1 MKLAP
6 WDIGA
11 GSLIVEEA
19 GGKVTNL
26 SGGPLDISSGHIL
39 ATNGK
44 IHEEI
49 IEVLTSLENQD
60 SSQVL

>member
-19 GGKVTNL
+19 GGRVTNL
-26 SGGPLDISSGHIL
+26 SGGDLDIYSGHIL

-44 IHEEI
+44 IHGDLTEALVT
-49 IEVLTSLENQD
+49 IENED
-60 SSQVL
+60 SKHR